1 MIRKNN
7 KMTELIT
14 KISSLSDEDFSKYLL
29 SEPLSVL
36 HQVKMYADDLY
47 YNTGKSSGLNDWRYD
62 EIKETLRIRDPQY
75 TIPTGAKIRDHE
87 NRVELPI
94 WLGSMNKFKP
104 EDDKAIARWLSSNK
118 AAEYVIE
125 DKLDGISCLLIA
137 KNGTFKIYTRGD
149 GNVGADISY
158 LMKYL
163 KNIPKKIKD
172 DVVVR
177 GELIMKNQIFKKKY
191 DNEYANPRNM
201 VTGLIGSKTVKEG
214 LQYIEFVAYELI
226 STGIT
231 IKTSEQLEYLDKL
244 GFTTVWREIVSSFS
258 VDSLMEAVIRSKEI
272 SKYEID
278 GIIVQPNSSYER
290 NTSVNPQY
298 AFDFKMRL
306 ADNLI
311 SAKVLGVEWNVSKW
325 GVLKPRVEIEPVQLG
340 GVTISWA
347 TGFNAKFIVEKS
359 IGPNAIIEITRS
371 GDVIPY
377 IVSVVKNAKE
387 PDMPTIP
394 YTWNETGVDIQTNE
408 YEDEMVVKRIASFFA
423 EVGIKHVGEKNV
435 QKMYESGYDTL
446 LKIIMASKNDFEK
459 IPSFGKKMAERS
471 WDNIHNGL
479 KDLSLPLVL
488 GASGV
493 FGIGI
498 GTKKITTLLN
508 DFPDLLDA
516 CGTKDILERII
527 KVDGFSHITAKKVV
541 DNLAEAKQF
550 IVDMR
555 QFATFKEMSDTQSLC
570 GDLKDMKIVLSGFR
584 DKKLEE
590 DIVARGGKVTTTVSK
605 QTSILVVASVDVEP
619 SGKAAKAKEF
629 GIEIVQVKDFVNR
642 FIH

>member
-1 MIRKNN
+1 MTKMIA
-7 KMTELIT
+7 KM
-14 KISSLSDEDFSKYLL
+14 SSLSDNDFSKCLL
-29 SEPLSVL
+29 SESLSVL

-75 TIPTGAKIRDHE
+75 TIPTGAKIREHE

-118 AAEYVIE
+118 AVEYVIE

-149 GNVGADISY
+149 GNIGADISY

-172 DVVVR
+172 DVMVR

-191 DNEYANPRNM
+191 ENEYANPRNM
-201 VTGLIGSKTVKEG
+201 VTGLVGSKTVKEG

-290 NTSVNPQY
+290 NTSGNPQY
-298 AFDFKMRL
+298 AFAFKMRL

-311 SAKVLGVEWNVSKW
+311 SAKVVGVQWNVSKW

-479 KDLSLPLVL
+479 KDLSLPLAL

-541 DNLAEAKQF
+541 DNLVEAKQF

-590 DIVARGGKVTTTVSK
+590 DIVKRGGKVTTTVSK
-605 QTSILVVASVDVEP
+605 QTSILVVASIDAEP
-619 SGKAAKAKEF
+619 SGKAAKAKEL
-629 GIEIVQVKDFVNR
+629 GVQIVQVKDFVNR
-642 FIH
+642 FIN

>member
-1 MIRKNN
+1 MADSV
-7 KMTELIT
+7 T
-14 KISSLSDEDFSKYLL
+14 KISTLSDSDFSKYLL

-36 HQVKMYADDLY
+36 HEVKLYADDLY

-62 EIKETLRIRDPQY
+62 EIKETISIRDPYY
-75 TIPTGAKIRDHE
+75 TIPTGVKIKEHQ
-87 NRVELPI
+87 NRVNLPI

-104 EDDKAIARWLSSNK
+104 EDDKAITRWISSNK
-118 AAEYVIE
+118 ASEYVIE

-137 KNGTFKIYTRGD
+137 KNGILKIYTRGD
-149 GNVGADISY
+149 GIVGADISY
-158 LMKYL
+158 LVKYL

-172 DVVVR
+172 DLVVR

-191 DNEYANPRNM
+191 ENEYANPRNM
-201 VTGLIGSKTVKEG
+201 VTGLVGSKTVKEG
-214 LQYIEFVAYELI
+214 VQYIDFVAYELI
-226 STGIT
+226 SVGTT
-231 IKTSEQLEYLDKL
+231 IKPSEQLEYLDKL
-244 GFTTVWREIVSSFS
+244 GFTTVYREIVSSFS
-258 VDSLMEAVIRSKEI
+258 IDSLMEAVVRSKEI

-278 GIIVQPNSSYER
+278 GIIVQSNSSYQR
-290 NTSVNPQY
+290 NTGGNPPY
-298 AFDFKMRL
+298 AFAFKMRL

-311 SAKVLGVEWNVSKW
+311 STKVIGVQWNVSKW

-359 IGPNAIIEITRS
+359 IGVDAIIEITRS

-377 IVSVVKNAKE
+377 IVSIVKKAKE

-394 YTWNETGVDIQTNE
+394 YTWNETGVDIQTNA

-459 IPSFGKKMAERS
+459 VPSFGKKLAERS

-479 KDLSLPLVL
+479 KDLSLPLAL

-493 FGIGI
+493 FGIGL
-498 GTKKITTLLN
+498 GTKKITTLMN
-508 DFPDLLDA
+508 DFPDLLEVT
-516 CGTKDILERII
+516 GTMKNEDILERII

-541 DNLAEAKQF
+541 DNLEEAKQF

-555 QFATFKEMSDTQSLC
+555 QFATFKDASSPQSSEGCLR
-570 GDLKDMKIVLSGFR
+570 DMKIVLSGFR

-605 QTSILVVASVDVEP
+605 QTSILVVASVDAEP
-619 SGKAAKAKEF
+619 SGKAAKAKDL
-629 GIEIVQVKDFVNR
+629 GVQIVQVKDFVNR

>member
-1 MIRKNN
+1 
-7 KMTELIT
+7 MTKIVA
-14 KISSLSDEDFSKYLL
+14 KISSLSDKDFSKYLL

-47 YNTGKSSGLNDWRYD
+47 YNSGKSSGLNDWRYD
-62 EIKETLRIRDPQY
+62 EIKETLLIRDPHFA
-75 TIPTGAKIRDHE
+75 IPTGAKIREHE

-118 AAEYVIE
+118 AVEYVIE

-137 KNGTFKIYTRGD
+137 KNDTFKIYTRGD

-158 LMKYL
+158 LIKYL

-191 DNEYANPRNM
+191 ENEYANPRNM
-201 VTGLIGSKTVKEG
+201 VSGLIGSKTVKEG

-244 GFTTVWREIVSSFS
+244 GFTTVWREIVLSFN
-258 VDSLMEAVIRSKEI
+258 VDSLMETVVRSKEI

-290 NTSVNPQY
+290 NTSGNPQY
-298 AFDFKMRL
+298 AFAFKMRL

-311 SAKVLGVEWNVSKW
+311 SAKVVGVQWNVSKW

-498 GTKKITTLLN
+498 GTKKIRTLMN

-527 KVDGFSHITAKKVV
+527 KVDGFSYITAKKVV
-541 DNLAEAKQF
+541 DNLVEAKQF

-555 QFATFKEMSDTQSLC
+555 QFATFKETSAPQSLC
-570 GDLKDMKIVLSGFR
+570 SDLQNMKIVLSGFR

-619 SGKAAKAKEF
+619 SGKAAKAKELDVQ
-629 GIEIVQVKDFVNR
+629 IVQVKDFVNR

>member
-1 MIRKNN
+1 
-7 KMTELIT
+7 
-14 KISSLSDEDFSKYLL
+14 
-29 SEPLSVL
+29 
-36 HQVKMYADDLY
+36 
-47 YNTGKSSGLNDWRYD
+47 
-62 EIKETLRIRDPQY
+62 
-75 TIPTGAKIRDHE
+75 
-87 NRVELPI
+87 
-94 WLGSMNKFKP
+94 
-104 EDDKAIARWLSSNK
+104 
-118 AAEYVIE
+118 
-125 DKLDGISCLLIA
+125 
-137 KNGTFKIYTRGD
+137 
-149 GNVGADISY
+149 
-158 LMKYL
+158 
-163 KNIPKKIKD
+163 
-172 DVVVR
+172 
-177 GELIMKNQIFKKKY
+177 
-191 DNEYANPRNM
+191 
-201 VTGLIGSKTVKEG
+201 
-214 LQYIEFVAYELI
+214 
-226 STGIT
+226 
-231 IKTSEQLEYLDKL
+231 
-244 GFTTVWREIVSSFS
+244 
-258 VDSLMEAVIRSKEI
+258 
-272 SKYEID
+272 
-278 GIIVQPNSSYER
+278 
-290 NTSVNPQY
+290 
-298 AFDFKMRL
+298 MRL

-311 SAKVLGVEWNVSKW
+311 SAKVVGVQWNVSKW

>member
-1 MIRKNN
+1 
-7 KMTELIT
+7 MTELIA
-14 KISSLSDEDFSKYLL
+14 KISNLSDKDFSKYLL
-29 SEPLSVL
+29 SESVSDL
-36 HQVKMYADDLY
+36 HKVKMYADDLY

-62 EIKETLRIRDPQY
+62 EIKETLLNRDPQY

-87 NRVELPI
+87 NRVELPL

-104 EDDKAIARWLSSNK
+104 EDDKAITRWLTSNK
-118 AAEYVIE
+118 ASEYVIE

-137 KNGTFKIYTRGD
+137 KNGNLKIYTRGD
-149 GNVGADISY
+149 GIVGADISY
-158 LMKYL
+158 LIKYL

-172 DVVVR
+172 DLAVR
-177 GELIMKNQIFKKKY
+177 GELIMKNRVFKKKY
-191 DNEYANPRNM
+191 ENEYANPRNM

-214 LQYIEFVAYELI
+214 IQYVEFVAYELI
-226 STGIT
+226 TVGKT
-231 IKTSEQLEYLDKL
+231 IKPSEQLEYLDKL
-244 GFTTVWREIVSSFS
+244 GFTTVWREIVTSFNI
-258 VDSLMEAVIRSKEI
+258 DSLMETVVRSKEI
-272 SKYEID
+272 SNYEID
-278 GIIVQPNSSYER
+278 GIIVQSNSSYER
-290 NTSVNPQY
+290 NTSGNPQY
-298 AFDFKMRL
+298 AFAFKMRL

-359 IGPNAIIEITRS
+359 VGVGAIIEITRS

-377 IVSVVKNAKE
+377 IVRVVKNAKE

-394 YTWNETGVDIQTNE
+394 YAWNETGVDIQTNE

-423 EVGIKHVGEKNV
+423 ELGIKHVGEKNV

-459 IPSFGKKMAERS
+459 VPGFGKKMAERS

-479 KDLSLPLVL
+479 KDLSMPLVL

-493 FGIGI
+493 FGIGL
-498 GTKKITTLLN
+498 GSKKITTLMN
-508 DFPDLLDA
+508 DFPDLLDV
-516 CGTKDILERII
+516 CGTMKNEDILERII
-527 KVDGFSHITAKKVV
+527 KVDGFSYITAKKVV
-541 DNLAEAKQF
+541 DNLAEAKKF
-550 IVDMR
+550 IVDIR
-555 QFATFKEMSDTQSLC
+555 QFATFKEKSVRQTLSSDMYN
-570 GDLKDMKIVLSGFR
+570 MKIVLSGFR

-605 QTSILVVASVDVEP
+605 QTSILVVASVDTEP

-629 GIEIVQVKDFVNR
+629 GVQIVQVKDFVDR

>member
-1 MIRKNN
+1 
-7 KMTELIT
+7 MTELIA
-14 KISSLSDEDFSKYLL
+14 KISNLSDKDFSKYLL
-29 SEPLSVL
+29 SESVSDL
-36 HQVKMYADDLY
+36 HKVKMYADDLY

-62 EIKETLRIRDPQY
+62 EIKETLLIRDPQY

-87 NRVELPI
+87 NRVELPL

-104 EDDKAIARWLSSNK
+104 EDDKAIARWLTSNK
-118 AAEYVIE
+118 APEYVIE

-137 KNGTFKIYTRGD
+137 KNGNLKIYTRGD
-149 GNVGADISY
+149 GIIGADISY
-158 LMKYL
+158 LIKYL
-163 KNIPKKIKD
+163 KNIPKIKD
-172 DVVVR
+172 DLAVR
-177 GELIMKNQIFKKKY
+177 GELIMKNRVFKKKY
-191 DNEYANPRNM
+191 ENEYANPRNM

-214 LQYIEFVAYELI
+214 IQYVEFVAYELI
-226 STGIT
+226 TVGKT
-231 IKTSEQLEYLDKL
+231 IKPSEQLEYLDKL
-244 GFTTVWREIVSSFS
+244 GFTTVWREIVTSFNI
-258 VDSLMEAVIRSKEI
+258 DSLMETVVRSKEI
-272 SKYEID
+272 STYEID
-278 GIIVQPNSSYER
+278 GIIVQPNSCYER
-290 NTSVNPQY
+290 NTSGNPQY
-298 AFDFKMRL
+298 AFAFKMRL

-359 IGPNAIIEITRS
+359 IGVGAIIEITRS

-377 IVSVVKNAKE
+377 IVRIVKNAKE

-394 YTWNETGVDIQTNE
+394 YTWNETGIDIQTNE
-408 YEDEMVVKRIASFFA
+408 YENEMVVKRIASFFA
-423 EVGIKHVGEKNV
+423 ELGIKHVGEKNV

-459 IPSFGKKMAERS
+459 VPSFGKKMAERS

-508 DFPDLLDA
+508 DFPDLLDVY
-516 CGTKDILERII
+516 GTMKNEDILESII
-527 KVDGFSHITAKKVV
+527 KVDGFSYITAKKVV
-541 DNLAEAKQF
+541 DNLAEAKKF
-550 IVDMR
+550 IVDIR
-555 QFATFKEMSDTQSLC
+555 QFATFKEKSVPQGVCSDLYN
-570 GDLKDMKIVLSGFR
+570 MKIVLSGFR

-605 QTSILVVASVDVEP
+605 QTSILVVASIDAEP
-619 SGKAAKAKEF
+619 SGKAAKAKEL
-629 GIEIVQVKDFVNR
+629 GVQIVQVKDFVNR

>member
-1 MIRKNN
+1 
-7 KMTELIT
+7 MTELVS
-14 KISSLSDEDFSKYLL
+14 KISSLSDNDFSKYLL
-29 SEPLSVL
+29 SESLSVL
-36 HQVKMYADDLY
+36 RQVKMYADDLY

-75 TIPTGAKIRDHE
+75 TIPTGSKIRDHE

-104 EDDKAIARWLSSNK
+104 EDGKAIARWLASNK
-118 AAEYVIE
+118 ADEYVIE

-137 KNGTFKIYTRGD
+137 KNGTLKIYTRGD

-158 LMKYL
+158 LVKYL
-163 KNIPKKIKD
+163 KNIPTKIKD

-177 GELIMKNQIFKKKY
+177 GELIMKNQIFKRKY
-191 DNEYANPRNM
+191 ENEYANPRNM
-201 VTGLIGSKTVKEG
+201 VSGLVGSKTIKEG
-214 LQYIEFVAYELI
+214 IQYIEFVAYELI

-231 IKTSEQLEYLDKL
+231 IKTSKQLEYLDKL

-290 NTSVNPQY
+290 NTNGNPQY
-298 AFDFKMRL
+298 AFAFKMRL
-306 ADNLI
+306 ADNLM
-311 SAKVLGVEWNVSKW
+311 SAKVVGVQWNVSKW

-359 IGPNAIIEITRS
+359 IGPNSIIEITRS

-377 IVSVVKNAKE
+377 IVRVVKNAKE

-459 IPSFGKKMAERS
+459 VPSFGKKMAERS

-479 KDLSLPLVL
+479 KDLSLPLAL

-508 DFPDLLDA
+508 DFPNLLDV
-516 CGTKDILERII
+516 CGTMKNEDILERII

-541 DNLAEAKQF
+541 DNLPEAKQF

-555 QFATFKEMSDTQSLC
+555 QFATFKEKSVPQSLC
-570 GDLKDMKIVLSGFR
+570 SDLRDMKIVLSGFR

-590 DIVARGGKVTTTVSK
+590 DIVKRGGKVTTTVSK
-605 QTSILVVASVDVEP
+605 QTSILVVASVDTEP

-629 GIEIVQVKDFVNR
+629 GVQIVQVKDFVNR

>member
-1 MIRKNN
+1 
-7 KMTELIT
+7 MTELVS
-14 KISSLSDEDFSKYLL
+14 KISSLSDNDFSKYLL
-29 SEPLSVL
+29 SESLSVL
-36 HQVKMYADDLY
+36 RQVKMYADDLY

-75 TIPTGAKIRDHE
+75 TIPTGSKIRDHE

-104 EDDKAIARWLSSNK
+104 EDGKAIARWLASNK
-118 AAEYVIE
+118 ADEYVIE

-137 KNGTFKIYTRGD
+137 KNGTLKIYTRGD

-158 LMKYL
+158 LVKYL
-163 KNIPKKIKD
+163 KNIPTKIKD

-177 GELIMKNQIFKKKY
+177 GELIMKNQIFKRKY
-191 DNEYANPRNM
+191 ENEYANPRNM
-201 VTGLIGSKTVKEG
+201 VSGLVGSKTIKEG
-214 LQYIEFVAYELI
+214 IQYIEFVAYELI

-290 NTSVNPQY
+290 NTNGNPQY
-298 AFDFKMRL
+298 AFAFKMRL
-306 ADNLI
+306 ADNLM
-311 SAKVLGVEWNVSKW
+311 SAKVVGVQWNVSKW

-359 IGPNAIIEITRS
+359 IGPNSIIEITRS

-377 IVSVVKNAKE
+377 IVRVVKNAKE

-459 IPSFGKKMAERS
+459 VPSFGKKMAERS

-479 KDLSLPLVL
+479 KDLSLPLAL

-508 DFPDLLDA
+508 DFPNLLDV
-516 CGTKDILERII
+516 CGTMKNEDILERII

-541 DNLAEAKQF
+541 DNLDEAKQF

-555 QFATFKEMSDTQSLC
+555 QFATFKETSVPQSLC
-570 GDLKDMKIVLSGFR
+570 GDLQNMKIVLSGFR

-590 DIVARGGKVTTTVSK
+590 DIVKRGGKVTTTVSK
-605 QTSILVVASVDVEP
+605 QTSILVVASVDTEP

-629 GIEIVQVKDFVNR
+629 GVQIVQVKDFVNR

>member
-1 MIRKNN
+1 
-7 KMTELIT
+7 MTELID
-14 KISSLSDEDFSKYLL
+14 KISSLSDKDFSRYLL
-29 SEPLSVL
+29 SESPSVL

-75 TIPTGAKIRDHE
+75 TIPTGAKIRDNE
-87 NRVELPI
+87 NRVELPL

-104 EDDKAIARWLSSNK
+104 EDDKAIIKWLTSNK
-118 AAEYVIE
+118 APEYVIE

-137 KNGTFKIYTRGD
+137 KNGTVKIYTRGD
-149 GNVGADISY
+149 GIVGADISY
-158 LMKYL
+158 LIKYL

-172 DVVVR
+172 DLAVR
-177 GELIMKNQIFKKKY
+177 GELIMKNRVFKKKY
-191 DNEYANPRNM
+191 ENDYANPRNM

-214 LQYIEFVAYELI
+214 IQYIEFVAYELI
-226 STGIT
+226 TVGTT
-231 IKTSEQLEYLDKL
+231 IKPSEQLEYLDKL
-244 GFTTVWREIVSSFS
+244 GFTTVWREIVTCFS
-258 VDSLMEAVIRSKEI
+258 IDSLMETVVRSKEI
-272 SKYEID
+272 STYEID
-278 GIIVQPNSSYER
+278 GIIVQPNSCYER
-290 NTSVNPQY
+290 NTSGNPQY
-298 AFDFKMRL
+298 AFAFKMRL

-359 IGPNAIIEITRS
+359 IGVGAIIEITRS

-377 IVSVVKNAKE
+377 IVRVVKNAKE

-459 IPSFGKKMAERS
+459 VPGFGKKMAERS

-479 KDLSLPLVL
+479 KDLSMNLVL

-498 GTKKITTLLN
+498 GTKKITTLMN
-508 DFPDLLDA
+508 DFPDLLDV
-516 CGTKDILERII
+516 CGTMKKEDILERII
-527 KVDGFSHITAKKVV
+527 KVDGFSYITAKKVV
-541 DNLAEAKQF
+541 DNLVDAKKF
-550 IVDMR
+550 IVDIR
-555 QFATFKEMSDTQSLC
+555 QFATFKEKSVPQGVC
-570 GDLKDMKIVLSGFR
+570 CDLDNMKIVLSGFR

-590 DIVARGGKVTTTVSK
+590 DIVARGGKVITTVSK
-605 QTSILVVASVDVEP
+605 QTSILVVASIDAEP

-629 GIEIVQVKDFVNR
+629 GVQIVEVKDFVDR